1 VHSNKQNLVNSDL
14 AMDSAHQ
21 QANGPVSNAD
31 GRPPGSDHEQ
41 QLYGGAYYG
50 GVGNSIGGQQ
60 LPPPDLH
67 GLQQQHTNQQFS
79 DLSHHHQ
86 YSAAPPAERDRAWYG
101 QGFESAT
108 SLSHQDVSP
117 WQQAQNPPRYQVQHH
132 PLYPVDRTSRDLPN
146 QFVFDCKYDTL

>member
-21 QANGPVSNAD
+21 QANGPVSSAD
-31 GRPPGSDHEQ
+31 GRPGSAHEQ
-41 QLYGGAYYG
+41 QLYGDAYYG
-50 GVGNSIGGQQ
+50 GVGNGIEGQQ

-67 GLQQQHTNQQFS
+67 GLQQQHTDQQFS
-79 DLSHHHQ
+79 DLSHHQ

-108 SLSHQDVSP
+108 NLSHQEDVSP
-117 WQQAQNPPRYQVQHH
+117 WQQAQNHPRYHVQHH
-132 PLYPVDRTSRDLPN
+132 QPYALDRTSRDLPN